1 MYKNLFQNVNFY
13 FQIFIYS
20 QKEDFDNYFNSLNK
34 NFPKENEL
42 KTEYTNFLKS
52 LIIKRNIYYKR
63 FFIVLSSDKFL
74 QEDAEKDL
82 NYKSI
87 TIVNNLKQI
96 NDVFVLN
103 NKSDILNILKF
114 IYG

>member
-20 QKEDFDNYFNSLNK
+20 QKEDLDNYFNSLNR
-34 NFPKENEL
+34 NFQKENEL

-52 LIIKRNIYYKR
+52 LIINRNIYYKR
-63 FFIVLSSDKFL
+63 FFIVISSDKLL
-74 QEDAEKDL
+74 QEEAEKDL
-82 NYKSI
+82 NYKCI

-96 NDVFVLN
+96 NDVFVLS
-103 NKSDILNILKF
+103 NKSDVLNILKN

>member
-20 QKEDFDNYFNSLNK
+20 QKEDLDNYFNSLNR
-34 NFPKENEL
+34 NFQKENEL

-52 LIIKRNIYYKR
+52 LIINRNIYYKR
-63 FFIVLSSDKFL
+63 FFIVISSDKLL
-74 QEDAEKDL
+74 QEEAEKDL
-82 NYKSI
+82 NYKGI

-103 NKSDILNILKF
+103 NKGDVLNILKN

>member
-20 QKEDFDNYFNSLNK
+20 QKEDLDNYFNSLNR
-34 NFPKENEL
+34 NFQKENEL

-52 LIIKRNIYYKR
+52 LIINRNIYYKR
-63 FFIVLSSDKFL
+63 FFIVISSDKLL
-74 QEDAEKDL
+74 QEEAEKDL
-82 NYKSI
+82 NYKGI

-103 NKSDILNILKF
+103 NKSDVLNILKN

>member
-20 QKEDFDNYFNSLNK
+20 QKEDLDNYFNSLNK

-52 LIIKRNIYYKR
+52 LIIKGLKEESANQAKELIKELEPLDVIKEYMIPALDYVGKG
-63 FFIVLSSDKFL
+63 FENGTVFL
-74 QEDAEKDL
+74 PQLCWAM
-82 NYKSI
+82 
-87 TIVNNLKQI
+87 
-96 NDVFVLN
+96 
-103 NKSDILNILKF
+103 
-114 IYG
+114 

>member
-20 QKEDFDNYFNSLNK
+20 QKEDIDNYFNSLNR
-34 NFPKENEL
+34 NFQKENEL

-52 LIIKRNIYYKR
+52 LIINRNIYYKR
-63 FFIVLSSDKFL
+63 FFIVISSDKLL
-74 QEDAEKDL
+74 QEEAEKDL
-82 NYKSI
+82 NYKCI

-103 NKSDILNILKF
+103 NKSDVLNVLKN